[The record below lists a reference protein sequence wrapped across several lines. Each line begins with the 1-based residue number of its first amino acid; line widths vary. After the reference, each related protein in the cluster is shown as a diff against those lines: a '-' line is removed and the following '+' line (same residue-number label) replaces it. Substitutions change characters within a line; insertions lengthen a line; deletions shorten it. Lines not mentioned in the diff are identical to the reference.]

1 MLQAH
6 SFLWHYLWIA
16 PNLLLLVLASIL
28 WKRKLHKEFPLF
40 QIFAVVLGAEQL
52 TLYVADVIPS
62 VSAGAWWRIFWVGL
76 LVEALVKF
84 SLIGEI
90 FARVFGH
97 YDSLATLG
105 KRVIRGFGVALVLVA
120 SVTAAYAPVDNPR
133 YTYISYAHILD
144 QTIYMVECGLLVFIF
159 LFAAYFGLR
168 WSRASFGI
176 TFGLAVSACVHLAT
190 WAVMANGGMME
201 KRHLLDLLNMAT
213 YHISVLIWYYFLLAP
228 EKRFSRAPK
237 TPPPKDPPPPEH
249 DLEVWNQEL
258 ERLLH
263 Q

>member
-1 MLQAH
+1 
-6 SFLWHYLWIA
+6 
-16 PNLLLLVLASIL
+16 
-28 WKRKLHKEFPLF
+28 LF
-40 QIFAVVLGAEQL
+40 QIFAVVLGTEQL
-52 TLYVADVIPS
+52 TLYAADVIPS
-62 VSAGAWWRIFWVGL
+62 VTAGAWWRIFWVGL

-84 SLIGEI
+84 ALIGEI

-105 KRVIRGFGVALVLVA
+105 KRIISGLGVALVLVA
-120 SVTAAYAPVDNPR
+120 SVAAAYAPVDNPH

-168 WSRASFGI
+168 WSRSAFGI
-176 TFGLAVSACVHLAT
+176 AFGLAVSACVHLAT
-190 WAVMANGGMME
+190 WAVMANGGLME
-201 KRHLLDLLNMAT
+201 KRHLLDFLNMAT
-213 YHISVLIWYYFLLAP
+213 YHVCVLIWFYYLLVPGKKFSQLP
-228 EKRFSRAPK
+228 EA
-237 TPPPKDPPPPEH
+237 KDPPIPEH